1 MSRCTL
7 YKDDHEHSPDAQEDG
22 TEWGHSQDCAVFV
35 NWASFGSILRG
46 KRERGHDT
54 GRSSHFDKS
63 IYTIIARI
71 VPPTWRSQPC
81 QPLRIYLFFVTL
93 ENRMEDRSRSNQ
105 TTPLERKAT
114 NFPGEGEKYPVS
126 RRGTIRTRFDRSG
139 RCLWTFN
146 QPSRRDPRKPA

>member
-81 QPLRIYLFFVTL
+81 QPPRIYLFLVTL
-93 ENRMEDRSRSNQ
+93 ENRIDPE
-105 TTPLERKAT
+105 AT
-114 NFPGEGEKYPVS
+114 RRLHSKGKQRTFRAKVRRYPVS
-126 RRGTIRTRFDRSG
+126 RRGMIRTRFDRSG

-146 QPSRRDPRKPA
+146 QPSRRDPRKSA